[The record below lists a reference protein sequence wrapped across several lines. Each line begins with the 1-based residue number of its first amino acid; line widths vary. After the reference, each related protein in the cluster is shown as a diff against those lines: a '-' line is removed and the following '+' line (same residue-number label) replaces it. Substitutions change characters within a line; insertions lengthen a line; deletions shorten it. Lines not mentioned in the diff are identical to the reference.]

1 MNGTA
6 AFFLI
11 LGGLV
16 HAIPPLYALLAN
28 ITGGY
33 PIIQIIVG
41 SISLI
46 LGFMLM
52 TRPAVNHSNHTHNI

>member
-1 MNGTA
+1 MFGTA

-16 HAIPPLYALLAN
+16 HAIPALYVFLASL
-28 ITGGY
+28 TGGT

-41 SISLI
+41 AISVI

-52 TRPAVNHSNHTHNI
+52 TKPSTTSSI